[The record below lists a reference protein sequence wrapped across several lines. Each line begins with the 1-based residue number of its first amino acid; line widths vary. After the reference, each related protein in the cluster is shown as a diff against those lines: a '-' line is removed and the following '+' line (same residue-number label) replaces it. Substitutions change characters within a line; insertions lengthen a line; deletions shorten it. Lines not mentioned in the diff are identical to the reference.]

1 MQAAT
6 GSGSGS
12 FEFELNGKVRR
23 VSGISPNITLLQ
35 YLRANGL
42 LGAKEGCAEGDCGA
56 CSVALFERSPQG
68 NSTCRA
74 INSCLVPVCA
84 LAGRAVLTVEGL
96 APAPGSLHPV
106 QQAMVDRHASQCG
119 YCTPGIVMSLVE
131 GCSRPDLNQ
140 EWKLAD
146 QLCGNLCRCTGYRPI
161 REAALQAFAACAPA
175 RLDENHLAASMYRD
189 AAPLPMDYRHG
200 DERYFRPDGLPELF
214 RLLAA
219 YPKAQLVAGATEIG
233 LRLTKHYE
241 RFPVLVSLEAVPE
254 LLTLEEDE
262 QAWRLGGAVSL
273 TRVWEFMGDALPAFQ
288 DVLRGFGSRQIR
300 NRATLG
306 GNLATASP
314 IGDAAPVLLAMDAS
328 LVLASAEGER
338 TLPVSEFFVGY
349 RTTALQAGEVLREVI
364 IPKRLTSDVGQRQA
378 TRFYKVSR
386 RKEMDI
392 STVSAAF
399 TLVLDGGGRIT
410 AARVAYGG
418 VAPLPKR
425 AETVERMLVGQT
437 LAASL
442 EAQVRTVLSSAY
454 TPISDVRGSAEY
466 RKALV
471 LELFGRFLAE
481 TCEGNQGETPCADV
495 LVPAP
500 LAYPGAWPH
509 ESGHKHVAGT
519 ARYVDDLAA
528 GQRALDVWP
537 VCSPHARAHIVS
549 ANAEAARQVP
559 GVTAILFA
567 GDIPG
572 PNQVGPVRPD
582 EPLLAE
588 GEVFY
593 HGQMVALVVGTSL
606 DVCRQAASLVEVEYE
621 PLVPV
626 LGLREAIEQKSYHTE
641 GNHLRRGDLAA
652 ALAAAPRQLGGELEI
667 GGQDHFYLETHAALA
682 EPGEDGAMRVV
693 SSTQHPSEVQLLLAK
708 LLAVPAN
715 RVVVECPRMGGA
727 FGGKET
733 QGVLTAG
740 LAAVAARI
748 TGQPVRMRLNRDQD
762 MIITGKRH
770 PFLAR
775 FAVGFDDEGLIHG
788 VRAALVSDGGW
799 SLDLST
805 AVTDRA
811 LFHLDNAYYLPAVEF
826 SGRVAR
832 TNVAS
837 NTAFRGFGGPQGM
850 VVMEEI
856 MDRVARAVHLP
867 PELVRQRNLYRG
879 DGPSRTTHYGQVL
892 DDDRVE
898 RVWHELIARSDFALR
913 RRQLAAWNAE
923 HRHRKRGLAI
933 TPVKFGI
940 SFTVTHLNQA
950 GALVLIYQDG
960 TVQVNHG
967 GTEMGQGIHTNM
979 LAIASKE
986 LGITPDRVRVM
997 VTSTEKVPNTSATA
1011 ASSGTD
1017 LNGAAV
1023 RQACMELRARLLGVA
1038 CHALSERAGRA
1049 LTVDDLEMGANAV
1062 SAKLDSSL
1070 SLPFKVVVQ
1079 LACQSR
1085 VSLSATGFYKTPGI
1099 HWDWVQGR
1107 GKPFHYFGIGAAV
1120 AEVEVDGRTGVHQLL
1135 RVDILH
1141 DAGDSI
1147 NPAVNRGQIE
1157 GGFIQGAGWL
1167 TTEQVAWDAAG
1178 RLLTH
1183 SPDTYKIP
1191 AFGDVP
1197 RDFRVSFLSE
1207 ATQTNNVYG
1216 SKAVGEPP
1224 LMLALSV
1231 REAIRDAVAAF
1242 GQQPDR
1248 VDLALPATA
1257 EAIYWA
1263 VQQVTPE
1270 AKVDRMPTRAQGLV
1284 IA

>member
-1 MQAAT
+1 MVI

-12 FEFELNGKVRR
+12 LEFELNGKTHR
-23 VSGISPNITLLQ
+23 VSGISPNVTLLQ

-56 CSVALFERSPQG
+56 CSVGLFERTPEG
-68 NSTCRA
+68 GSTCRA

-119 YCTPGIVMSLVE
+119 YCTPGIVMSLIE
-131 GCSRPDLNQ
+131 GCGRADLNQ

-175 RLDENHLAASMYRD
+175 PLGKGDPVARADRAAT
-189 AAPLPMDYRHG
+189 PLPVDYQNC
-200 DERYFRPDGLPELF
+200 EEKFYRPGSLPELF
-214 RLLAA
+214 RVLAA
-219 YPKAQLVAGATEIG
+219 YPQAQIVAGATEIG
-233 LRLTKHYE
+233 LRLTKRYE
-241 RFPVLVSLEAVPE
+241 RFSVLVSVEAVPE
-254 LLTLEEDE
+254 LLALNED
-262 QAWRLGGAVSL
+262 QHAWRLGAAVTL
-273 TRVWEFMGDALPAFQ
+273 TRVWEFMGSERLAFQ

-314 IGDAAPVLLAMDAS
+314 IGDAAPLLLAVDAS
-328 LVLASAEGER
+328 VVLTSPEGDR
-338 TLPVSEFFVGY
+338 TLPISEFFVGY
-349 RTTALQAGEVLREVI
+349 RTTALRAGEILREVV
-364 IPKRLTSDVGQRQA
+364 IPKRLTAGPERRQV

-399 TLVLDGGGRIT
+399 TLVLDDAGQIT
-410 AARVAYGG
+410 AARIAYGG

-425 AETVERMLVGQT
+425 AQAVERALVGQT
-437 LAASL
+437 LTASL
-442 EAQVRTVLSSAY
+442 EKHVRTHLASAY
-454 TPISDVRGSAEY
+454 TPISDIRGSAAY

-471 LELFGRFLAE
+471 IELFGRFLADA
-481 TCEGNQGETPCADV
+481 CEGKKAERPCDDLLVSTP
-495 LVPAP
+495 PTHP
-500 LAYPGAWPH
+500 EAWPH

-528 GQRALDVWP
+528 GQRALDAWP
-537 VCSPHARAHIVS
+537 VCSPHARARILHKD
-549 ANAEAARQVP
+549 AEAARRVP
-559 GVTAILFA
+559 GVVAILFA
-567 GDIPG
+567 SDIPG
-572 PNQVGPVRPD
+572 GNQVGAVRPD

-588 GEVFY
+588 DEVFY
-593 HGQMVALVVGTSL
+593 HGQMVAIVVGASPE
-606 DVCRQAASLVEVEYE
+606 VCREAASLVQVEYE
-621 PLVPV
+621 PLIPV
-626 LGLREAIEQKSYHTE
+626 LGLREAIAKGSFHTD

-652 ALAAAPRQLGGELEI
+652 ALANAPRRLSGELEI

-682 EPGEDGAMRVV
+682 EPGEDGTVRVV
-693 SSTQHPSEVQLLLAK
+693 SSTQHPSEVQLLVAK
-708 LLAVPAN
+708 LLAVPAKS
-715 RVVVECPRMGGA
+715 VVVECPRMGGA

-740 LAAVAARI
+740 LTAVAARI
-748 TGQPVRMRLNRDQD
+748 TGQPVRMRFNRDQD

-775 FAVGFDDEGLIHG
+775 FAVGFDDEGLIQG
-788 VRAALVSDGGW
+788 VRVALVSDGGW
-799 SLDLST
+799 ALDLST

-826 SGRVAR
+826 SGQVAR

-850 VVMEEI
+850 VVIEEV
-856 MDRVARAVHLP
+856 MDRVARAVQLP

-898 RVWHELIARSDFALR
+898 RVWHELIARSGFAER
-913 RRQLAAWNAE
+913 RRQLADWNAE
-923 HRHRKRGLAI
+923 HLHRKRGLAI

-967 GTEMGQGIHTNM
+967 GTEMGQGIHTNI

-986 LGITPDRVRVM
+986 LGITPDRVRIM

-1023 RQACMELRARLLGVA
+1023 RQACGELRARLLGVA
-1038 CHALSERAGRA
+1038 CHALSERAKRVVA
-1049 LTVDDLEMGANAV
+1049 ADDLEMKANGVHARM
-1062 SAKLDSSL
+1062 DPSL

-1079 LACQSR
+1079 LACQAR
-1085 VSLSATGFYKTPGI
+1085 ISLSATGFYKTPGI

-1120 AEVEVDGRTGVHQLL
+1120 TEVEIDGRSGVHQLL

-1141 DAGDSI
+1141 DVGDSI

-1157 GGFIQGAGWL
+1157 GGFVQGAGWL
-1167 TTEQVAWDAAG
+1167 TTEQVAWDPAG

-1197 RDFRVSFLSE
+1197 REFRVSFLSE

-1242 GQQPDR
+1242 GRQPDQ

-1263 VQQVTPE
+1263 IQRVAPE
-1270 AKVDRMPTRAQGLV
+1270 TRTVSEPAGSPELV
-1284 IA
+1284 VA